1 MNYQDEQRSGYRVY
15 FEEQDRAEAGQACQ
29 ALELGLGCIQRRWR
43 LQPPSDLHMVM
54 MTGWWSYIL
63 AAAPPA
69 WIIYLILTYPLWA
82 WRVRRTWKFVG
93 GWQNRYGSRFVL
105 GVKPPRLLAVA
116 DRSMGRRVYVDVPD
130 LSEKMRHMIY
140 HEVTHACA
148 AHLRLPAW
156 LNEGLAM
163 LTVDGIVGWRTVQ
176 PGTVEMLN
184 RGAAVTRGRH
194 MARLDPD
201 SVVAL
206 YTRGYWICRY
216 YEETHPGLLGG
227 LLQRPLGRRKIEA
240 LLAKALNLPP
250 ERFWTDIDRVV
261 KGYFQA
267 NPPG

>member
-1 MNYQDEQRSGYRVY
+1 MSYQVEQRSGYRLY
-15 FEEQDRAEAGQACQ
+15 FEEQDRGEAEQACR
-29 ALELGLGCIQRRWR
+29 ALELALSYNRRRWG
-43 LQPPSDLHMVM
+43 LQPPQDLHMVI

-63 AAAPPA
+63 AAAPLA
-69 WIIYLILTYPLWA
+69 SKVFLTLVYPLWVR
-82 WRVRRTWKFVG
+82 RVRRTWKFAG
-93 GWQNRYGSRFVL
+93 GWQNRYGRRFAV
-105 GVKPPRLLAVA
+105 GIKPPRLLAIA

-130 LSEKMRHMIY
+130 LGEKMRHTIY

-176 PGTVEMLN
+176 SATLETLDS
-184 RGAAVTRGRH
+184 GAAVTRGRH

-201 SVVAL
+201 TVVAL

-216 YEETHPGLLGG
+216 YEETHAGLLGG
-227 LLQRPLGRRKIEA
+227 LLKRPLGRVEIESR
-240 LLAKALNLPP
+240 LAGAVGLPR
-250 ERFWTDIDRVV
+250 ERFWAEIDRVV
-261 KGYFQA
+261 RDHFRA